1 MSHHFSEGSTMSTSD
16 SSNYVKIFDTTLR
29 DGEQSPGISLNA
41 QEKLEIARQLERLG
55 VDIIEAGFAI
65 ASPGEVKGIGLVAQ
79 HVRSCTI
86 ASLNRTQ
93 QADIDASWE
102 ALKDAESPRFHV
114 FIATSDLHMEHKLRM
129 TPEQVL
135 EQTRDAVTY
144 ARTKVSDIEFSCE
157 DATRSRPEF
166 MAEVVRTALAAGATT
181 INIPDTVGYT
191 TPIEYMEILETLYA
205 NVPELHEA
213 TLSVHT
219 HNDLGLATAN
229 SLAGV
234 QAGARQVEVAIN
246 GIGERAGNSA
256 LEEVVMALRTRKAF
270 YGFETGVETREIAR
284 SSRLVSRLSGY
295 PVQPNK
301 AIVGKNAF
309 AHEAGIHQDGVLK
322 NRRTYEIMDAESIGL
337 AHNELVLG
345 KHSGRH
351 ALQKA
356 YADMGYVVEGED
368 LKRAFTRFKEIA
380 DRKKN
385 ISALDLEA
393 LLDDQSRDT
402 SERFVL
408 ERLALRTA
416 TGETSQAEV
425 SVREGETLHT
435 ATGEGDGPI
444 DAAFKAL
451 AEIAATTATLR
462 EFNVNAVTGGQDA
475 LGDVRVVL
483 ELDGQT
489 YTGQAVAP
497 DITEAAAQAYL
508 RAASLAAAGTPNS
521 IVRETI

>member
-1 MSHHFSEGSTMSTSD
+1 MSNSD
-16 SSNYVKIFDTTLR
+16 NTTNYVKIFDTTLR

-65 ASPGEVKGIGLVAQ
+65 SSPGEIEGIGLVAK

-93 QADIDASWE
+93 KGDIDASWE
-102 ALKDAESPRFHV
+102 ALKHAERPRFHV

-129 TPEQVL
+129 QPHQVV
-135 EQTRDAVTY
+135 EATREAVAY
-144 ARTKVSDIEFSCE
+144 ARSFVEDVEFSCE

-166 MAEVVRTALAAGATT
+166 MAEVVRAALTAGATT

-191 TPIEYMEILETLYA
+191 TPDEYREILATLYT
-205 NVPELHEA
+205 NVPELAEA

-229 SLAGV
+229 SLAGI
-234 QAGARQVEVAIN
+234 QAGARQVEVAVN

-256 LEEVVMALRTRKAF
+256 LEEIVMLLKTRHAI
-270 YGFETGVETREIAR
+270 YGMETGVETTEIAR
-284 SSRLVSRLSGY
+284 SSRLISRLTGY

-301 AIVGKNAF
+301 AIVGRNAF
-309 AHEAGIHQDGVLK
+309 AHEAGIHQDGMLK
-322 NRRTYEIMDAESIGL
+322 HRRTYEIMDAESIGL

-356 YADMGYVVEGED
+356 YADLGYTVEGDD
-368 LKRAFTRFKEIA
+368 LKRAFARFKEIA
-380 DRKKN
+380 DRKKT
-385 ISALDLEA
+385 ISMLDLEA
-393 LLDDQSRDT
+393 LLDDQSRVT
-402 SERFVL
+402 TERFVL

-416 TGETSQAEV
+416 TGEVSHAEV
-425 SVREGETLHT
+425 TVRDGDLLHT

-451 AEIAATTATLR
+451 SEIVVTTATLR

-475 LGDVRVVL
+475 LGDGRVVL
-483 ELDGQT
+483 GQDGRT
-489 YTGQAVAP
+489 FTGQAVAP

-508 RAASLAAAGTPNS
+508 RAASLAAAGTPAPL
-521 IVRETI
+521 IRDTI